1 MFECVKEKHP
11 PKVRLI
17 IKKDLFV
24 EVSYEIRDGRA
35 GPLKVRIM
43 GPTLCA
49 GGLFL
54 DAGDASDVAAA
65 IPQAIR
71 IAVEDVQR
79 KGRTDTG
86 GENADA
92 EN

>member
-35 GPLKVRIM
+35 GPLKVRIVTT
-43 GPTLCA
+43 PPAEA
-49 GGLFL
+49 GGFSNHSVL
-54 DAGDASDVAAA
+54 A
-65 IPQAIR
+65 
-71 IAVEDVQR
+71 
-79 KGRTDTG
+79 RT
-86 GENADA
+86 
-92 EN
+92 